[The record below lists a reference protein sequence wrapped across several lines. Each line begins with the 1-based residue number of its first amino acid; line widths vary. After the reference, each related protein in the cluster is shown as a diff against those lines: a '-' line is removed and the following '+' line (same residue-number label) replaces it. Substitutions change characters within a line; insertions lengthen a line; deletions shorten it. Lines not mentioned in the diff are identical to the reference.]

1 MLVAIPLVASKQ
13 AAEGSIKLVWVDL
26 LVRFNALLQY
36 CVDVL
41 WDLGDLAHVKSGNF
55 EFTSSIGE
63 RQITET
69 AADFVLLK
77 RSKEQP
83 SLTLLSGTTSTTKTM
98 DVRVTLTG
106 KTNLDDVRDLW
117 EIHTTGSHIGREE
130 YTRLGRTEIICS
142 PSTLSLAELG
152 VDFIVAESS
161 ER

>member
-55 EFTSSIGE
+55 EFTSSISE

-69 AADFVLLK
+69 AVDFLFLK
-77 RSKEQP
+77 RSEEQP
-83 SLTLLSGTTSTTKTM
+83 SLTLLSGTTSTAKSM
-98 DVRVTLTG
+98 DV
-106 KTNLDDVRDLW
+106 
-117 EIHTTGSHIGREE
+117 
-130 YTRLGRTEIICS
+130 
-142 PSTLSLAELG
+142 
-152 VDFIVAESS
+152 
-161 ER
+161 